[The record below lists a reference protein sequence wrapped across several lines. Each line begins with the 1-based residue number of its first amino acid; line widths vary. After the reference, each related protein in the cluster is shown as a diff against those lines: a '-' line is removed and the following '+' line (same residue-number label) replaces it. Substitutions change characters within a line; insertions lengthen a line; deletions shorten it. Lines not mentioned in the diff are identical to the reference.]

1 MKFTPKISG
10 TRVEDYDIILIFDNP
25 YIDLKTV
32 IDKVTRQETMDWI
45 LDNIRFT
52 RGSNNNWYGNLD
64 YDTLY
69 KLSILENYPEY
80 EKEMIEHFGENWMN
94 HYIRFNH

>member
-1 MKFTPKISG
+1 MKFTPKMSG
-10 TRVEDYDIILIFDNP
+10 TRVEDYDIIPIFDNP

-52 RGSNNNWYGNLD
+52 RGSNNNWYSVLD